1 MENKENAAATE
12 PKPEET
18 TKKGGEDKKDKKM
31 SKEERIAARNQQATK
46 QADTGAAE
54 DDFAKEFYGNF
65 PLIQSKEKF
74 DRELVNIGELDASKV
89 DQKVW
94 IRGRLF
100 TSRKTTSK

>member
-1 MENKENAAATE
+1 MENKENAATE
-12 PKPEET
+12 PKPEEA
-18 TKKGGEDKKDKKM
+18 TKKGGDDKKKM

-46 QADTGAAE
+46 QADAGAAE
-54 DDFAKEFYGNF
+54 DDFSKEFYGNF

-74 DRELVNIGELDASKV
+74 DRELINIGELDASKV